1 MSESEAS
8 PEVKTLWATREEAQR
23 TFDAQLSTLDDIDSK
38 AVTVFRLNVALAGL
52 LFPALSFAAA
62 SEMAAAAALLNPA
75 TGLGVAL
82 FVLSAAV
89 AGLTDTV
96 AGQEVGVGPT
106 GLRRMESDS
115 ERVFLADLVDGY
127 TGWIGYNERTN
138 VRKALLVTLAVVGTV
153 AGALAL
159 GVGALAA
166 FTDLLIVQIVGAVL
180 ALTVFARVAGLPS
193 RLRRLL
199 GDSSGTTSETVA
211 PQSVDRMIGQRT
223 FEGRDRED

>member
-1 MSESEAS
+1 MSESEAG
-8 PEVKTLWATREEAQR
+8 PDVKTLRAAREEAQR
-23 TFDAQLSTLDDIDSK
+23 TLDAQLSTLDDIDSK

-52 LFPALSFAAA
+52 LFSALSFAAA
-62 SEMAAAAALLNPA
+62 SEVAAAAALLNPA

-82 FVLSAAV
+82 FVLSAAA
-89 AGLTDTV
+89 AGLTYTV
-96 AGQEVGVGPT
+96 AGQEVGVGPAD
-106 GLRRMESDS
+106 LRRMESDS

-127 TGWIGYNERTN
+127 AGWIGYNERTN

-166 FTDLLIVQIVGAVL
+166 FTDLLIVPIVGAVL
-180 ALTVFARVAGLPS
+180 ALVVFARVAGLPGQ
-193 RLRRLL
+193 LRRLL
-199 GDSSGTTSETVA
+199 GDSSGTTSGAVA

-223 FEGRDRED
+223 FKCRDREH